1 MPATEPAPFQIQGVT
16 CMSAESTVN
25 AFIAAIESKKLD
37 EAMGYVADDC
47 YYENV
52 PIGGMT
58 GPAEMRSFLEPMF
71 SGPNP
76 VKFEVLRQVA
86 NETTVMNDR
95 IDRFVMKGKDIALPV
110 AGIFEVNG
118 DDKITLW
125 RDFFDNG
132 MFMKALKGE

>member
-1 MPATEPAPFQIQGVT
+1 
-16 CMSAESTVN
+16 MSAESTVN
-25 AFIAAIESKKLD
+25 AFIAAIENKKLD
-37 EAMGYVADDC
+37 EAMSYVADDC

-58 GPAEMRSFLEPMF
+58 GPDEMRSFLEPMF

-86 NETTVMNDR
+86 NDTTVMNDR

-110 AGIFEVNG
+110 AGVFEVNG

>member
-1 MPATEPAPFQIQGVT
+1 
-16 CMSAESTVN
+16 MSAESTVN
-25 AFIAAIESKKLD
+25 AFIAAIENKKMD

-58 GPAEMRSFLEPMF
+58 GPEEMKKFLEPMF
-71 SGPNP
+71 GDPNP

-95 IDRFVMKGKDIALPV
+95 IDRFIMKGKQIALPV
-110 AGIFEVNG
+110 AGVFEVNS